1 MIDRARFLAASVAAA
16 GAAAIPRRSEAAER
30 INVAIGPGHSMI
42 YVPWDLA
49 AALGYFTR
57 EGLAPEFQ
65 YLRGGSEAAT
75 ALTSGAADFA
85 GCGVDHAILA
95 QLRGK
100 DIPLIAQFMSVPA
113 AGIMIRAADKGKIT
127 SFAAL
132 RGKPVGVTSLGAG
145 SHVIA
150 LWLAK
155 VNGIPRDGFTVLAVG
170 GDTAAGAALESGRI
184 DALVA
189 YDPLASQLVAL
200 GKAAFLYDLY
210 QPEVA
215 HRAMQLPVYAFSGA
229 LTRGDMVAKRP
240 ETCQKVANAL
250 VRALRFMQTR
260 PAADA
265 ARALSDEQR
274 GGLSASDWQHTYEH
288 AHAAFT
294 RDGEIR
300 LDGVRATAET
310 NLYLADRVGA
320 PLDYTRLVD
329 TRFQIAAARAIRSV

>member
-1 MIDRARFLAASVAAA
+1 MIDRARFIAGSAAAA
-16 GAAAIPRRSEAAER
+16 GVAALPRRSDAAER
-30 INVAIGPGHSMI
+30 ITVAIGPGHSMI

-57 EGLAPEFQ
+57 EGLEPEFQ
-65 YLRGGSEAAT
+65 FLRGGSEAAT
-75 ALTSGAADFA
+75 ALSGGAADFA
-85 GCGVDHAILA
+85 GCGVDHAVLA

-113 AGIMIRAADKGKIT
+113 AAVVVRAADKAKIT

-132 RGKPVGVTSLGAG
+132 RGRPVGVTSLGAG

-155 VNGIPRDGFTVLAVG
+155 VNGIPRDGIQVLAVG

-200 GKAAFLYDLY
+200 GKAAFLYDMY

-215 HRAMQLPVYAFSGA
+215 HRAMQLQVYAFSGA
-229 LTRGDMVAKRP
+229 LTRSDIATKRP
-240 ETCQKVANAL
+240 ETCQKVVNAL
-250 VRALRFMQTR
+250 IRALRYMHSK
-260 PAADA
+260 PSSDV

-274 GGLSASDWQHTYEH
+274 GGLSAADWQRTYEH

-310 NLYLADRVGA
+310 NLYLADKVGA
-320 PLDYTRLVD
+320 TLDYTRLVD
-329 TRFQIAAARAIRSV
+329 TRFQIAAARTIRSA

>member
-1 MIDRARFLAASVAAA
+1 
-16 GAAAIPRRSEAAER
+16 
-30 INVAIGPGHSMI
+30 MI
-42 YVPWDLA
+42 YLPWDLA
-49 AALGYFTR
+49 AALGYFAR
-57 EGLAPEFQ
+57 EGIDAELQ
-65 YLRGGSEAAT
+65 SVRGGSEAAT

-100 DIPLIAQFMSVPA
+100 DIPLLAQFMSVPA
-113 AGIMIRAADKGKIT
+113 AAVLVRAADKAKIT

-132 RGKPVGVTSLGAG
+132 RGKSVGVTSLGAG

-155 VNGIPRDGFTVLAVG
+155 VNGIPRDGITVLAVG
-170 GDTAAGAALESGRI
+170 GDSAAGAALESGRV

-189 YDPLASQLVAL
+189 YDPLASQMVAL

-215 HRAMQLPVYAFSGA
+215 HRAMQLPAYAFSGA
-229 LTRGDMVAKRP
+229 LTRTDVISKRP
-240 ETCQKVANAL
+240 ETCQKIVNAL
-250 VRALRFMQTR
+250 VRALRYMHER
-260 PAADA
+260 SPSDV

-274 GGLSASDWQHTYEH
+274 GGLSAADWQRTYEH
-288 AHAAFT
+288 ARAAFT

-310 NLYLADRVGA
+310 NLYLADNVGA
-320 PLDYTRLVD
+320 PLDYSRLIEP
-329 TRFQIAAARAIRSV
+329 RFQVAASRAIRSA

>member
-1 MIDRARFLAASVAAA
+1 MIDRARFIAGSAAAA
-16 GAAAIPRRSEAAER
+16 GIVAFPRRGEAAER
-30 INVAIGPGHSMI
+30 ITVAIGPGHSMI

-57 EGLAPEFQ
+57 EGLDPDFQ
-65 YLRGGSEAAT
+65 FVKGGSEAAT
-75 ALTSGAADFA
+75 ALTSGAADFS
-85 GCGVDHAILA
+85 GCGVDHAIIA

-127 SFAAL
+127 SFAQL
-132 RGKPVGVTSLGAG
+132 RGRPVGVTSLGAG

-170 GDTAAGAALESGRI
+170 GDTTAGAALESGRI

-189 YDPLASQLVAL
+189 YDPLASQLAAL
-200 GKAAFLYDLY
+200 GKAVFLYDMY

-215 HRAMQLPVYAFSGA
+215 RRAMQLPVYAFSGA
-229 LTRGDMVAKRP
+229 LTRSEIAAKRP
-240 ETCQKVANAL
+240 ETCQRVVNAL
-250 VRALRFMQTR
+250 VRALRFMR
-260 PAADA
+260 AKAPAEV

-274 GGLSASDWQHTYEH
+274 GGLSPADWQRTYEH

-294 RDGEIR
+294 ADGEIR

-310 NLYLADRVGA
+310 NLYLADKVGA
-320 PLDYTRLVD
+320 PLDYTRLID
-329 TRFQIAAARAIRSV
+329 TRFQIAAKRSIRSA

>member
-1 MIDRARFLAASVAAA
+1 MIDRARFITGTAAAASLAAL
-16 GAAAIPRRSEAAER
+16 PRRSEAAER
-30 INVAIGPGHSMI
+30 ITVAVGPGYSMI
-42 YVPWDLA
+42 YLPWYLA
-49 AALGYFTR
+49 AALGNFSR
-57 EGLAPEFQ
+57 EGIDVEFQ
-65 YLRGGSEAAT
+65 NLRGGSEAAT
-75 ALTSGAADFA
+75 ALSSGAADFG

-100 DIPLIAQFMSVPA
+100 DLPLIAQFMSVPA

-127 SFAAL
+127 SFAQL
-132 RGKPVGVTSLGAG
+132 RGKSVGVTSLGAG

-170 GDTAAGAALESGRI
+170 GDTAAGAALETGRI

-189 YDPLASQLVAL
+189 YDPLATQLAAL

-229 LTRGDMVAKRP
+229 LTRSDVASKRP
-240 ETCQKVANAL
+240 ETCQKVVNAL
-250 VRALRFMQTR
+250 VGALRYMHAK
-260 PAADA
+260 PSADV

-274 GGLSASDWQHTYEH
+274 GGLSVSDWQRTYDH

-320 PLDYTRLVD
+320 PLDYTRLID
-329 TRFQIAAARAIRSV
+329 TRFQIAARRRAGA